1 MKRETTLDNGQTN
14 CRLLHLTTFNF
25 CWIQILCTSWV
36 VLQQFLLQAEPRHAK
51 IGCMCSILSNL
62 FQVVVY
68 FTSTYTLE
76 IKNNYHSTKPDR
88 PVQMTHSI

>member
-14 CRLLHLTTFNF
+14 FHSLHLTTDFMYKLG
-25 CWIQILCTSWV
+25 CASETSSEV
-36 VLQQFLLQAEPRHAK
+36 GAHHAK
-51 IGCMCSILSNL
+51 IGWMCSNL

-76 IKNNYHSTKPDR
+76 IKNNYHSTKPER
-88 PVQMTHSI
+88 PVQMTHFA